1 MFQILYESTYF
12 WPYGETHTWCF
23 IQPSLFQKLQLK
35 AVFAHWGHLHLLSSS
50 CSSSPSSSS
59 CWPPDVLVPS
69 SRLTSRPFSHR
80 MGGWYYSEV
89 HNAIYTQTANDT
101 MQSMLSYR
109 KKKKKKT
116 AYLWN
121 SRKNSASSSEQGH
134 SDSGPNHTGSLLV
147 FFPVSLLC
155 K

>member
-69 SRLTSRPFSHR
+69 SWLTSRPFSHR

-109 KKKKKKT
+109 KKKKKKDR
-116 AYLWN
+116 LPV
-121 SRKNSASSSEQGH
+121 KFQEEQRVFLRT
-134 SDSGPNHTGSLLV
+134 GPQWLRAESHWFITC
-147 FFPVSLLC
+147 FFPCESVV
-155 K
+155 